1 MMIGLPT
8 GASHTPAVTAT
19 SFPHVWP
26 LTTSLTP
33 PTVAVNKGTCTWSS
47 PTLKCTFATALTK
60 GTSYGLAMPGSGA
73 VVGSFA
79 PITIATRMNNLATS
93 GPVMDTN
100 NVFDA
105 INTDAAAV
113 AMTLA

>member
-1 MMIGLPT
+1 
-8 GASHTPAVTAT
+8 
-19 SFPHVWP
+19 
-26 LTTSLTP
+26 
-33 PTVAVNKGTCTWSS
+33 
-47 PTLKCTFATALTK
+47 
-60 GTSYGLAMPGSGA
+60 MPGSGA

-79 PITIATRMNNLATS
+79 PITISTRMNNLATS